1 MIRGKKTITMLIH
14 IHYIYC
20 LWDMFEAASF
30 ADASFSPKNR
40 FEAGGCK
47 VISHKENTI

>member
-1 MIRGKKTITMLIH
+1 
-14 IHYIYC
+14 
-20 LWDMFEAASF
+20 MFAAASF

-40 FEAGGCK
+40 REAGGCK